1 MEAGRDLAG
10 HLEAVIG
17 EAGERFGP
25 TSGPNAAPGPGP
37 DGPAAGRIAAT
48 WRVARGGAGTGTGA
62 VQASHGGDVPFE
74 AACVVK
80 LFLMVALHGWYE
92 AARLAP
98 TPELERACR
107 DMIVDGVDDA
117 THLVLDALTGT
128 TGGIELPEPEMSAW
142 REARNAVNRW
152 FGSWCW
158 PEFDR
163 INVCQKTYAQ
173 GPYGRER
180 VSRGA
185 RGENAN
191 RLTTDATVRLLAA
204 IMEGRAVSPGRS
216 AAMRALLERDPADPR
231 GRLVLDGFLGAGVPR
246 GSRVWAMPGR
256 SGSCRHDAAHIL
268 LPDGTCHTLAVF
280 TRRPASDC
288 ASDCAS
294 EGAAERA
301 LLPWIAGRL
310 LGPA

>member
-10 HLEAVIG
+10 HLKAVIG

-25 TSGPNAAPGPGP
+25 GSGPGGPE
-37 DGPAAGRIAAT
+37 AGRIAAT
-48 WRVARGGAGTGTGA
+48 WRVARAGTGAG
-62 VQASHGGDVPFE
+62 VLQASHRGDVPFE

-158 PEFDR
+158 PEFDH

-180 VSRGA
+180 VGRGA
-185 RGENAN
+185 RDENAN

-216 AAMRALLERDPADPR
+216 AAMRALLERDPAEPR

-268 LPDGTCHTLAVF
+268 LPDGTRHTLAVF
-280 TRRPASDC
+280 TQRPGHGPGTA
-288 ASDCAS
+288 
-294 EGAAERA
+294 AAETA
-301 LLPWIAGRL
+301 LLPWLAGRL
-310 LGPA
+310 LVPA